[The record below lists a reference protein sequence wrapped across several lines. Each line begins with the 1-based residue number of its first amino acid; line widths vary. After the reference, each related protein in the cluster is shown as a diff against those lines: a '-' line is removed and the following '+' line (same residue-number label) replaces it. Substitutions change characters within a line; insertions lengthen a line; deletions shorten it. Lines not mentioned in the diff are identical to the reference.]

1 VILRIALVNSKFYVN
16 AAKNLEGRLMN
27 PLERS
32 PYESILPPTE
42 SIPPQMSFI
51 SGPEAPM
58 VSDMLKTLHTSMPQ
72 SRKKLTFEEEARAG
86 KHRLDQMDPA
96 RVGKHL
102 VMFQPTEQ
110 GVADVLALAR
120 LSIPAIAETEEVLK
134 VVRFN
139 PVCIL
144 GLCRKS
150 KFNPEE
156 QVAEGFIGVLPLNAL
171 GLRILALGS
180 FNGSSPDLRLLA
192 KPDER
197 PAGLY
202 MWAVFAPG
210 PLAAGMALFMEKMS
224 SPQYAGINLY
234 SRPNT
239 EAGRKYNE
247 VLGAT
252 EGVTIDGIQAP
263 HVWMFPRSPQTPLYD
278 SYVPGAASGEIGV
291 TIARNFEDLGRVIAM
306 RSAVYI
312 GEQECPYDEE
322 YDGNDL
328 AATHLL
334 VYVGDEP
341 AGCLRVRF
349 FAEFAKIERLVVRKE
364 FRKTRAAFH
373 VVRAG
378 FKLCQAKGYRRVY
391 GHSQTRLVNFW
402 SRFGFRVMEDRK
414 PFVFSDF
421 DYVEIVADIEPDA
434 DAVRIGCDPY
444 VIIRPEGRWHKPGIL
459 EKSASRAVTSPSVV
473 QKR

>member
-1 VILRIALVNSKFYVN
+1 MKLLAH
-16 AAKNLEGRLMN
+16 
-27 PLERS
+27 S

-42 SIPPQMSFI
+42 SIRSQMSFI
-51 SGPEAPM
+51 SASEALK
-58 VSDMLKTLHTSMPQ
+58 VSDMLKTLRTGMPQ
-72 SRKKLTFEEEARAG
+72 PQKRLASEESARAG
-86 KHRLDQMDPA
+86 KHRLDEMNPA
-96 RVGKHL
+96 RVAKHL

-110 GVADVLALAR
+110 GVADILAQAR
-120 LSIPAIAETEEVLK
+120 LSIPGIAETEEVLK

-139 PVCIL
+139 PICIL

-150 KFNPEE
+150 KFNSVAP
-156 QVAEGFIGVLPLNAL
+156 VAEGFIGILPLNAL
-171 GLRILALGS
+171 GLQILALGS
-180 FNGSSPDLRLLA
+180 FDASNPDTRLLA

-210 PLAAGMALFMEKMS
+210 PLAAGMALLMEKIS
-224 SPQYAGINLY
+224 SPQYAGVNLY

-252 EGVTIDGIQAP
+252 EGVTIDGIHAP
-263 HVWMFPRSPQTPLYD
+263 HVWMFPRAPQAPLYD
-278 SYVPGAASGEIGV
+278 SYVPGAAPGEIGV

-349 FAEFAKIERLVVRKE
+349 FADFAKIERLVVRKE

-402 SRFGFRVMEDRK
+402 GRFGFRVMEGREK
-414 PFVFSDF
+414 FVFSDF

-459 EKSASRAVTSPSVV
+459 EKSASRAVTNPSIV

>member
-1 VILRIALVNSKFYVN
+1 MKL
-16 AAKNLEGRLMN
+16 
-27 PLERS
+27 LERS
-32 PYESILPPTE
+32 PYESKLSPSE
-42 SIPPQMSFI
+42 SIRPQMSFI
-51 SGPEAPM
+51 SAPEAPM
-58 VSDMLKTLHTSMPQ
+58 VLDMLKTLRTGMPQ
-72 SRKKLTFEEEARAG
+72 SRKRLAVEEPVRAG

-96 RVGKHL
+96 RVGKNL

-110 GVADVLALAR
+110 GVADVMARAR
-120 LSIPAIAETEEVLK
+120 LSIPGIAETEEILK
-134 VVRFN
+134 VVRYN

-144 GLCRKS
+144 GLCRRS
-150 KFNPEE
+150 KFNPDHPT
-156 QVAEGFIGVLPLNAL
+156 AEGFIGVLPLNAL

-180 FNGSSPDLRLLA
+180 FNASSPDTRLLA

-210 PLAAGMALFMEKMS
+210 PLAAGIALFMERMAV
-224 SPQYAGINLY
+224 PQYAGINLY

-239 EAGRKYNE
+239 EIGIRYNE
-247 VLGAT
+247 VLGLT
-252 EGVTIDGIQAP
+252 QGVKIDGIEAP
-263 HVWMFPRSPQTPLYD
+263 RIWMFSRAPQAPLYD
-278 SYVPGAASGEIGV
+278 SYVPGTAPGEIGV
-291 TIARNFEDLGRVIAM
+291 TVARNFEDLGRVIAM

-312 GEQECPYDEE
+312 GEQECPYEEE

-349 FAEFAKIERLVVRKE
+349 FADFAKIERLVVRKE

-402 SRFGFRVMEDRK
+402 SRFGFRVMEGGQK
-414 PFVFSDF
+414 FVFSDF

-444 VIIRPEGRWHKPGIL
+444 RIIRPEGRWHKPGIL
-459 EKSASRAVTSPSVV
+459 ERSATRAATNPSVA

>member
-1 VILRIALVNSKFYVN
+1 MKL
-16 AAKNLEGRLMN
+16 LE
-27 PLERS
+27 PS
-32 PYESILPPTE
+32 PYESKVSSDE
-42 SIPPQMSFI
+42 SIRSQMSFI
-51 SGPEAPM
+51 SPPEAPM
-58 VSDMLKTLHTSMPQ
+58 VPDMLKTLRVNIPQ
-72 SRKKLTFEEEARAG
+72 SHKRPDANEGSGRAG

-96 RVGKHL
+96 RVGRNL

-110 GVADVLALAR
+110 GVSDVMARAR
-120 LSIPAIAETEEVLK
+120 LSIPGIAETEEVLK
-134 VVRFN
+134 VVRYN

-144 GLCRKS
+144 GLCRRS
-150 KFNPEE
+150 KFDPDHPA
-156 QVAEGFIGVLPLNAL
+156 AEGFIGVLPLNAL
-171 GLRILALGS
+171 GLRVLALGY
-180 FNGSSPDLRLLA
+180 FDARSPDLRLLA
-192 KPDER
+192 RPDER

-224 SPQYAGINLY
+224 SPQYDGINLY

-239 EAGRKYNE
+239 EVGRKYNE
-247 VLGAT
+247 VLGAK
-252 EGVTIDGIQAP
+252 EGVTIDGIDAP
-263 HVWMFPRSPQTPLYD
+263 HVWMFPRTPQAPAYD
-278 SYVPGAASGEIGV
+278 TYVPGAAAGEIGV
-291 TIARNFEDLGRVIAM
+291 TVARNFEDLGRVIAM

-312 GEQECPYDEE
+312 GEQECPYEEE

-349 FAEFAKIERLVVRKE
+349 FADFAKIERLVVRKE

-402 SRFGFRVMEDRK
+402 SRVGFSVMESGK
-414 PFVFSDF
+414 KFVFSDF

-434 DAVRIGCDPY
+434 DAVRIGSDPY
-444 VIIRPEGRWHKPGIL
+444 LIIRPEGRWHKPGIL
-459 EKSASRAVTSPSVV
+459 ERSATRAATNPSVV